1 MIIKLQKPIFDNKDY
16 LAYFAVMMFA
26 LWFMIMIAAVNAPNM
41 MKLQIGEEFPERQPI
56 EIIIELKGEYKL
68 DIHYTDDGTR
78 VGTIDPSYPISGIIS
93 GLTLFLLNRLYNWW
107 KSKKQK
113 E

>member
-1 MIIKLQKPIFDNKDY
+1 MIIKLQKPVFDGKDY
-16 LAYFAVMMFA
+16 LAYLVGVTCA
-26 LWFMIMIAAVNAPNM
+26 LWFMIMIAAVNAPNITT
-41 MKLQIGEEFPERQPI
+41 LQIGEEFPEQQPI
-56 EIIIELKGEYKL
+56 EIIIEFKGEYKL

-78 VGTIDPSYPISGIIS
+78 VGTIDPSYPISGIVS

-107 KSKKQK
+107 KANKQK